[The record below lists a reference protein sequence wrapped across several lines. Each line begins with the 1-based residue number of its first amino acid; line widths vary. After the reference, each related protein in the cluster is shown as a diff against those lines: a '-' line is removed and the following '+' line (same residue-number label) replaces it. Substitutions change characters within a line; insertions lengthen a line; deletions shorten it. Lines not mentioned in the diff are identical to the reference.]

1 MNVFGINLLDNIR
14 QITICATVPL
24 IIVAY
29 IFFVRTKLFPK
40 FFTGLVGLLTA
51 WITIFPIALFIGFIV
66 VIALNIIN
74 MPQDIGDPFS
84 FYDSIAPLG
93 DATTILVFLLMAFY
107 IAHAKNSSLI
117 SNNDRKYYQIGFVL
131 FPVVV
136 MPMYY
141 LKFMKNKTA
150 VNETA

>member
-14 QITICATVPL
+14 QITVCAIVPL
-24 IIVAY
+24 FIVAY
-29 IFFVRTKLFPK
+29 IFFVRTKIFPK
-40 FFTGLVGLLTA
+40 FITGLVGLLTA
-51 WITIFPIALFIGFIV
+51 WITIFSITLFIGFIV

-74 MPQDIGDPFS
+74 LPQGIEDPSS
-84 FYDSIAPLG
+84 FYNSIAPLG
-93 DATTILVFLLMAFY
+93 DGTTILVFLLMAFY

-117 SNNDRKYYQIGFVL
+117 SNNDRKNYQIGFVL
-131 FPVVV
+131 FPILV

-150 VNETA
+150 VIEKA